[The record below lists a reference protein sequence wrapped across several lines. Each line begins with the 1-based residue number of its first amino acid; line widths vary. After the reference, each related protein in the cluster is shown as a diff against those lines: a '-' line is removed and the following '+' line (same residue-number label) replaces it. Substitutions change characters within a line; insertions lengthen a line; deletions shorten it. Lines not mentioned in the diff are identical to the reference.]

1 MRQSLWYPG
10 ARNEFS
16 PAFKGNGQLEIN
28 KKVSFLSCLYCL
40 GFHLNLSSWIFW
52 YNVFGLPCLLTVSF
66 CCLTFWPQNPPH
78 LDSSISLFLSSYSQE
93 KMWSINNEL
102 FLLGQPKSLFGFLH
116 TISRK
121 TQTTFWPSRYL
132 GQVSSR
138 GPVSLVC
145 WAGRVLT
152 SVVIGPMKLAPLLGE
167 T

>member
-28 KKVSFLSCLYCL
+28 KKVSFLSLSHCL
-40 GFHLNLSSWIFW
+40 GFHLNSVSDFL
-52 YNVFGLPCLLTVSF
+52 VHAFGLPCLLTVSF

-78 LDSSISLFLSSYSQE
+78 LDSSISLFLVRFSRENGQSV
-93 KMWSINNEL
+93 MNC
-102 FLLGQPKSLFGFLH
+102 FFLGQPKSLFGFLH

-132 GQVSSR
+132 GQVSSQ
-138 GPVSLVC
+138 
-145 WAGRVLT
+145 WASQPCVLSGRVLT
-152 SVVIGPMKLAPLLGE
+152 HQW
-167 T
+167 